1 MQVPARVG
9 NRTPKQPRRSTTYGK
24 GNAVRNQQA
33 QAMAPKRYLETQ
45 AQGKL
50 SSVALETLSQ
60 NGYGSHARSPWRCE
74 NTPSISW
81 HLSNFHPVPLK
92 VLLENGSAKASNCKN
107 CGNTFAS
114 DSNLACISTS
124 SLCAGV
130 IAVYSCSCD
139 SHEECQ

>member
-50 SSVALETLSQ
+50 SSVALETLQ
-60 NGYGSHARSPWRCE
+60 
-74 NTPSISW
+74 
-81 HLSNFHPVPLK
+81 
-92 VLLENGSAKASNCKN
+92 LLEPKWLRILLLEVKQTKLPTLRKPRVEAS
-107 CGNTFAS
+107 GNKLKPVS
-114 DSNLACISTS
+114 
-124 SLCAGV
+124 
-130 IAVYSCSCD
+130 
-139 SHEECQ
+139 